1 MSASRVTT
9 WPIMVIP
16 GTFVRRCPLPP
27 HPSLRSSTPPHRPL
41 IYMLVPRKAR
51 RLYMFAALTKPVAPG
66 LYTLRLAPS
75 PPHLIYMRFAWPHPE
90 GITPEC
96 RSVGEVELRFRGTI
110 RPERP
115 HTLSDPPRASPTLRC
130 PLAPPSPLI
139 FIRFA
144 RPRCAPPHHPSPSPL
159 IFIRFA
165 RPRCAPP
172 HHPSPSPP
180 LFLCSLRSQGPN
192 FYFRSSQR
200 PIAPDVSTLRL
211 GRAPASTYGRPYGT
225 TSGRRRAVVRSGEG
239 FVVRRGGFP
248 RLTGLDARG
257 GSPSGGALS
266 TCGPDV
272 RGFARNEHINN
283 GAMVWGGVARR
294 SVHRAVPVSG
304 TRRRFRLCVFASVVT
319 PLG

>member
-1 MSASRVTT
+1 
-9 WPIMVIP
+9 
-16 GTFVRRCPLPP
+16 
-27 HPSLRSSTPPHRPL
+27 
-41 IYMLVPRKAR
+41 
-51 RLYMFAALTKPVAPG
+51 
-66 LYTLRLAPS
+66 
-75 PPHLIYMRFAWPHPE
+75 MRFAWPHPE

-115 HTLSDPPRASPTLRC
+115 HRLSDPPRASPTLRC

-144 RPRCAPPHHPSPSPL
+144 RPRCAPPHHPVASIIYTL
-159 IFIRFA
+159 AALARAGFI
-165 RPRCAPP
+165 C
-172 HHPSPSPP
+172 S
-180 LFLCSLRSQGPN
+180 FLTK
-192 FYFRSSQR
+192 

-225 TSGRRRAVVRSGEG
+225 TSGRRRAVVRSGEE
-239 FVVRRGGFP
+239 FVGRRGGFP
-248 RLTGLDARG
+248 RSTGLDAWG

-272 RGFARNEHINN
+272 RGFARNEHISK

-294 SVHRAVPVSG
+294 SVRRAVPTSR
-304 TRRRFRLCVFASVVT
+304 TCRRFRLCVFASVVT

>member
-1 MSASRVTT
+1 
-9 WPIMVIP
+9 
-16 GTFVRRCPLPP
+16 
-27 HPSLRSSTPPHRPL
+27 
-41 IYMLVPRKAR
+41 
-51 RLYMFAALTKPVAPG
+51 
-66 LYTLRLAPS
+66 
-75 PPHLIYMRFAWPHPE
+75 MRFAWPHPE

-144 RPRCAPPHHPSPSPL
+144 RPRCAPPHHPVASIIYTL
-159 IFIRFA
+159 AALARAGFI
-165 RPRCAPP
+165 C
-172 HHPSPSPP
+172 S
-180 LFLCSLRSQGPN
+180 FLTK
-192 FYFRSSQR
+192 

-225 TSGRRRAVVRSGEG
+225 TSGRRRAVVRSGEE
-239 FVVRRGGFP
+239 FVGRRGGFP
-248 RLTGLDARG
+248 RSTGLDAWG

-266 TCGPDV
+266 TCAPDV
-272 RGFARNEHINN
+272 LGFAINEHINK
-283 GAMVWGGVARR
+283 AVMVWGGVARR
-294 SVHRAVPVSG
+294 SVRRAVPTSR
-304 TRRRFRLCVFASVVT
+304 TCRRFRLCVFASVVT

>member
-1 MSASRVTT
+1 
-9 WPIMVIP
+9 
-16 GTFVRRCPLPP
+16 
-27 HPSLRSSTPPHRPL
+27 
-41 IYMLVPRKAR
+41 
-51 RLYMFAALTKPVAPG
+51 
-66 LYTLRLAPS
+66 
-75 PPHLIYMRFAWPHPE
+75 MRFAWPHPA

-130 PLAPPSPLI
+130 PLHPPPSPLI

-144 RPRCAPPHHPSPSPL
+144 G
-159 IFIRFA
+159 
-165 RPRCAPP
+165 PRCAPP

-180 LFLCSLRSQGPN
+180 LFICLLRSQGPDL
-192 FYFRSSQR
+192 YVRCSQR

-225 TSGRRRAVVRSGEG
+225 TSGRRRAVVRSVEDLDG
-239 FVVRRGGFP
+239 RRGGFP
-248 RLTGLDARG
+248 RSTGLDAWG

-272 RGFARNEHINN
+272 RGFARNEHISK

-294 SVHRAVPVSG
+294 SVRRAVPTSG
-304 TRRRFRLCVFASVVT
+304 TCRRFRLCVFASVVT